1 MTPELVIF
9 DMAGTTVEDRGQ
21 VPTAFAETLAANDIT
36 ITADVIARVRG
47 ASKRQAIRSLLPPSL
62 RDDAAARQAFDAEAD
77 RIYAEFGDKLSTS
90 YLKGGV
96 RPVAGAELVIRELR
110 ARGSKVALTTGF
122 DHNIVTLL
130 LSTLG
135 WMHDTVDAV
144 VCGDD
149 VSNGRPAPDMIL
161 LAMKLTGVESPASV
175 ANVGDTTSDLESAA
189 RAGVRWNVGVLSGA
203 HAREA
208 LERAPHTHI
217 IESVQELLAVL

>member
-1 MTPELVIF
+1 MTPKLVIF

-21 VPTAFAETLAANDIT
+21 VPAAFAETLAANNIT
-36 ITADVIARVRG
+36 ITADDIARVRG
-47 ASKRQAIRSLLPPSL
+47 ASKRQAIRNLLPPA
-62 RDDAAARQAFDAEAD
+62 DAAEAD
-77 RIYAEFGDKLSTS
+77 RIYAQFGRNLSAA
-90 YLKGGV
+90 YAANGV
-96 RPVAGAELVIRELR
+96 RPVPGAESIMRELR
-110 ARGSKVALTTGF
+110 ARGIKVALTTGF

-130 LSTLG
+130 LSSLH

-149 VSNGRPAPDMIL
+149 VPNGRPAPDMIL

-217 IESVQELLAVL
+217 IQSVQEFLAVL

>member
-21 VPTAFAETLAANDIT
+21 VPTAFAETLAANNIT
-36 ITADVIARVRG
+36 ITADDIARVRG
-47 ASKRQAIRSLLPPSL
+47 ASKRQAIRNLLPPA
-62 RDDAAARQAFDAEAD
+62 DAAQAD
-77 RIYAEFGDKLSTS
+77 RIYAEFGRNLSNA
-90 YLKGGV
+90 YAAGV
-96 RPVAGAELVIRELR
+96 RAMPGAEAVMRGLR
-110 ARGSKVALTTGF
+110 GRGIKVALTTGF

-149 VSNGRPAPDMIL
+149 VTNGRPAPDMIL
-161 LAMKLTGVESPASV
+161 LAMRLTGVENPALV
-175 ANVGDTTSDLESAA
+175 ANVGDTISDLESAA

-208 LERAPHTHI
+208 LERAPHTNI
-217 IESVQELLAVL
+217 IQSVGNLEEVLGS